1 MSLVSAYEELR
12 HSLTRLDDETALVTH
27 LKKEFALLDRLSI
40 KTPTKKDIRQRLAL
54 SAHRLA
60 DHLLDGDSDAAAV
73 LYRRAVQEL
82 TALSESQRE
91 VPRNMSVLSSAQ
103 LNLAKLLAAKNEV
116 PEAIEWLEAAVAL
129 SESLYAGNP
138 NDEATRDLLR
148 SEYASLSDLLASVGK
163 EGDANSYRE
172 KSRTLDAARTS
183 DK

>member
-1 MSLVSAYEELR
+1 MVGSGR
-12 HSLTRLDDETALVTH
+12 
-27 LKKEFALLDRLSI
+27 
-40 KTPTKKDIRQRLAL
+40 
-54 SAHRLA
+54 
-60 DHLLDGDSDAAAV
+60 G
-73 LYRRAVQEL
+73 
-82 TALSESQRE
+82 
-91 VPRNMSVLSSAQ
+91 
-103 LNLAKLLAAKNEV
+103 
-116 PEAIEWLEAAVAL
+116 L